1 MPSLRGS
8 QAHSEGI
15 RGASVRNVPSCPK
28 GREAEEERTT
38 RPYHMSNWKHA
49 YGWSG
54 HILVRQSDEE
64 EGDPALN
71 VIPVPDD
78 IFDRIVA
85 DMESCN
91 LPAGVHVE
99 QLGVLSEDTVFSLAA
114 GTGFTEGWKWYGAP
128 FEEAE
133 LRLERDPLKVDIDAV
148 YLAVIRDH
156 YGLTLPPCRL
166 MIGCSSEN

>member
-1 MPSLRGS
+1 
-8 QAHSEGI
+8 
-15 RGASVRNVPSCPK
+15 
-28 GREAEEERTT
+28 
-38 RPYHMSNWKHA
+38 MSNHKHA

-64 EGDPALN
+64 DGDPALN
-71 VIPVPDD
+71 VIPVPDE

-85 DMESCN
+85 AMKSCN
-91 LPAGVHVE
+91 LPAGVYAE
-99 QLGVLSEDTVFSLAA
+99 QLGVLSGETVFSLAA
-114 GTGFTEGWKWYGAP
+114 GSGFTTGWRWYGAP

-133 LRLERDPLKVDIDAV
+133 LRLEGDPLKVDTDAE
-148 YLAVIRDH
+148 YLAVMRDH

>member
-1 MPSLRGS
+1 
-8 QAHSEGI
+8 
-15 RGASVRNVPSCPK
+15 
-28 GREAEEERTT
+28 
-38 RPYHMSNWKHA
+38 MSNWKHA

-71 VIPVPDD
+71 VVPVPDD

-85 DMESCN
+85 DMESCRF
-91 LPAGVHVE
+91 PAGVHAE
-99 QLGVLSEDTVFSLAA
+99 QLGVTGEDTVFSLAA
-114 GTGFTEGWKWYGAP
+114 GTGFTRGWKWYGAP

-133 LRLERDPLKVDIDAV
+133 LRLEGDPLKVDTDAV
-148 YLAVIRDH
+148 YLAVMRDH
-156 YGLTLPPCRL
+156 YGLRLPPCRL